1 MDTNS
6 NEQPHISVVIVNWN
20 GNRTL
25 QRCLKSLEKQ
35 TYRDFET
42 IVVDNSS
49 TDRSREILKKDWA
62 NRLELVLLDCNTGYC
77 GGNNR
82 GMRIARGSLIALLN
96 NDAETDENW
105 LKEIADAAKRHP
117 EVGMFASKIYFAG
130 ERNRFDSTGLLVYP
144 DGMCRSRGWLEE
156 DHGQFEIEEEVL
168 APNGAAAVYRK
179 TMLEDTGL
187 FDERY
192 FAYLEDLDIAL
203 RGWIMGYSC
212 VYVPP
217 AIVYHVKSASCGIHS
232 KEKAFYAER
241 NRLWNLLKLFP
252 VNLIILSP
260 AYTLYRYFMQAYAVF
275 TKQGASHGFVCKYS
289 KSELAFVLVKALYT
303 AILGT
308 SYALKKRRKLN
319 KRSRT
324 NSKELSKIIKRF
336 KLSPAELAL
345 KD

>member
-1 MDTNS
+1 M
-6 NEQPHISVVIVNWN
+6 ERYLKKQPNISVIIVNWN

-25 QRCLKSLEKQ
+25 DSCLRSLENQ

-49 TDRSREILKKDWA
+49 TDNSREILINDWA
-62 NRLELVLLDCNTGYC
+62 DRIELLLLDCNTGYC
-77 GGNNR
+77 AGNNC
-82 GMRIARGSLIALLN
+82 GIKKARGSLIALLN
-96 NDAETDENW
+96 NDAEVDENW
-105 LKEIADAAKRHP
+105 LKEIADAAKQNP
-117 EVGMFASKIYFAG
+117 EAGMFASKIYFAG

-144 DGMCRSRGWLEE
+144 DGMCRSRGWLEK
-156 DHGQFEIEEEVL
+156 DNGQYEKEEEVL

-179 TMLEDTGL
+179 KMLEDTGF

-212 VYVPP
+212 KYVPS
-217 AIVYHVKSASCGIHS
+217 AIVYHVKSSSYGIHS

-252 VNLIILSP
+252 LNLIILSP
-260 AYTLYRYFMQAYAVF
+260 VYTLYRYFMQAYAVF
-275 TKQGASHGFVCKYS
+275 TKRGASHGFVCKFS
-289 KSELAFVLVKALYT
+289 KRELAFVLVH
-303 AILGT
+303 AIYESLLGVPH
-308 SYALKKRRKLN
+308 ALKKRRKLN
-319 KRSRT
+319 KIRRMS
-324 NSKELSKIIKRF
+324 SKKLSKTIKRF
-336 KLSPAELAL
+336 NLSPFELAM